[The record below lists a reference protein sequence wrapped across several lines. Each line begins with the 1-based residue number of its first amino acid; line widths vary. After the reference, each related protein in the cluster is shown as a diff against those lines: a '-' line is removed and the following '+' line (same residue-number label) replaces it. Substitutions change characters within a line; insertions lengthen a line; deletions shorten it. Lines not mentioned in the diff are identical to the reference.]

1 MPATAPA
8 PSGQHRPITGRPP
21 RVPRHQFH
29 HEIDATPSLADRL
42 QAQAAQRN
50 WGERDRMEVPAVPF
64 DPDLTSPD
72 PEIRHGAIADLNPAP
87 RDGPDT

>member
-1 MPATAPA
+1 
-8 PSGQHRPITGRPP
+8 
-21 RVPRHQFH
+21 
-29 HEIDATPSLADRL
+29 
-42 QAQAAQRN
+42 
-50 WGERDRMEVPAVPF
+50 MEVPAVPF